1 MPQTH
6 EQVIANAAALL
17 NDVTQ
22 RKYTSGVVLPYY
34 NMARTDL
41 QEIFQLNN
49 VPVTA
54 ETSAIIEV
62 DAGESVVPFAPD
74 PPIVGDPYLPDD
86 LIEIQEVFVS
96 NRDQEDWIPVTRKD
110 YLTQDIVPAGS
121 ALNTFGVWAWMKQE
135 IRLLPANTDLDLK
148 VDYICD
154 IFVVLELADLTDN
167 QNILLCD
174 SFLQYRTA
182 GLCAQYIMRSD
193 SRASALN
200 GDAARALEVSVGIST
215 KGKQSI
221 VYRRRPF
228 RAAWKRRGILV

>member
-17 NDVTQ
+17 NDATQ

-41 QEIFQLNN
+41 QELFQLNN
-49 VPVTA
+49 IPVTA
-54 ETSAIIEV
+54 ETSDVIEV
-62 DAGESVVPFAPD
+62 DAGEDTVPFAPD
-74 PPIVGDPYLPDD
+74 PPIPGDPYLPDD
-86 LIEIQEVFVS
+86 LIEIQRLWVS
-96 NRDQEDWIPVTRKD
+96 GRDQEDWFPVTKKD
-110 YLTQDIVPAGS
+110 YLTQDELSAGS
-121 ALNTFGVWAWMKQE
+121 QLNTFGVWAWMRQE

-154 IFVVLELADLTDN
+154 IFAVLELADLSDD
-167 QNILLCD
+167 QNVLLCD

-182 GLCAQYIMRSD
+182 GLCAQYIMKSND
-193 SRASALN
+193 RAAALST
-200 GDAARALEVSVGIST
+200 DAGRALDVSLGIST